1 MTWSD
6 GQGYRLFGIRGL
18 FLVDGFAG
26 LLASAGLLIFLRR
39 RALKAAIEPDIP
51 DDLIE
56 VEPA

>member
-1 MTWSD
+1 
-6 GQGYRLFGIRGL
+6 
-18 FLVDGFAG
+18 
-26 LLASAGLLIFLRR
+26 LASAGLLIFLRR